1 MTFPSTRAPACTDAV
16 LCRGWWLVHERRCVF
31 DLLLVDLLKL
41 ADILP
46 SSSSF
51 IALPVVLTSVASAAN
66 HALFA
71 GARVLYGLAVIRQ
84 APAIF
89 RKTNAQGV
97 PWIAVLAIAS
107 VSLILFGASFLP
119 GGAAQIFSWCQSLVG
134 VRPSLSRPPHP
145 PLPLPRPLSS
155 ASTDSL
161 PLSSLLHLQ
170 VSNQLAWL
178 TIGITST
185 RFRWAWAAQGRS
197 VSELRFP
204 NPAGR
209 WAGPIVTVSTAFIIL
224 VQGWSVFKPFDAVSF
239 VANYIELPIFLALYV
254 AWRVIKWGKVR
265 TPSLK
270 EIDLDTGR
278 YVNTAEDDK
287 DDEDRAARESGRLG
301 WAWKIWGWIA

>member
-1 MTFPSTRAPACTDAV
+1 MGQRARHRERVPHPLRRQLPA
-16 LCRGWWLVHERRCVF
+16 RRREP
-31 DLLLVDLLKL
+31 DLLVVPKPGRRASLLPSPSFPFPL
-41 ADILP
+41 
-46 SSSSF
+46 SSSSGSR
-51 IALPVVLTSVASAAN
+51 IVVSSWHDFLTLS
-66 HALFA
+66 LF
-71 GARVLYGLAVIRQ
+71 
-84 APAIF
+84 P
-89 RKTNAQGV
+89 
-97 PWIAVLAIAS
+97 
-107 VSLILFGASFLP
+107 
-119 GGAAQIFSWCQSLVG
+119 
-134 VRPSLSRPPHP
+134 
-145 PLPLPRPLSS
+145 
-155 ASTDSL
+155 
-161 PLSSLLHLQ
+161 Q

-239 VANYIELPIFLALYV
+239 VANYIELPIFVALYLV
-254 AWRVIKWGKVR
+254 FRLAKWGKVR

-301 WAWKIWGWIA
+301 WAWKAWGWIA